1 MKVELVEISKGFIET
16 LEGSRFTIEKILDNG
31 PSAIA
36 TILGIDIR

>member
-1 MKVELVEISKGFIET
+1 MKVELVAILSGFIET
-16 LEGSRFTIEKILDNG
+16 LEDSGFTIEKILDNG

>member
-16 LEGSRFTIEKILDNG
+16 LADSGFTIGKILDNG